1 VNATEEKYMTDENAA
16 PDLRL
21 GAGELELLEVL
32 WRLGAVTIAEAQAGL
47 DREQG
52 YTTVQTRLERLV
64 AKGVAAKS
72 KNRPARYSA
81 AVSREEISRDDLKT
95 LVRRVTQ
102 GSVVPLIAHLVND
115 RALTSDEV
123 QQIRDLITQAET
135 RSAGRRSGRKSN
147 G

>member
-1 VNATEEKYMTDENAA
+1 MTDENAA

-21 GAGELELLEVL
+21 GAGALALLEVL

-81 AVSREEISRDDLKT
+81 AVSRDEISRDDLKT

>member
-1 VNATEEKYMTDENAA
+1 MKCTEDKDMSDENA

-32 WRLGAVTIAEAQAGL
+32 WRLGSVTIAEAQAGL

-72 KNRPARYSA
+72 KNRPAKYSA
-81 AVSREEISRDDLKT
+81 AVSRDEISRDDLKT

-123 QQIRDLITQAET
+123 QQIRDLIAQAVT

>member
-1 VNATEEKYMTDENAA
+1 MTGENAA

-32 WRLGAVTIAEAQAGL
+32 WRLGSVTIAEAQAGL

-72 KNRPARYSA
+72 KNRPAKYSA

-123 QQIRDLITQAET
+123 QQIRDLIAEAEARLT
-135 RSAGRRSGRKSN
+135 GRRSGRKSN

>member
-1 VNATEEKYMTDENAA
+1 MTDENAA

-123 QQIRDLITQAET
+123 QQIRDLIAQAET
-135 RSAGRRSGRKSN
+135 RSTGRRSGRKSN

>member
-1 VNATEEKYMTDENAA
+1 MSDQNTP
-16 PDLRL
+16 PDSRL

-72 KNRPARYSA
+72 KNRPAKYSA

-123 QQIRDLITQAET
+123 QQIRDLIAQAET
-135 RSAGRRSGRKSN
+135 RSSGRRSGRKSN

>member
-1 VNATEEKYMTDENAA
+1 MAA
-16 PDLRL
+16 WS
-21 GAGELELLEVL
+21 GNNCG
-32 WRLGAVTIAEAQAGL
+32 EAQAGL

-72 KNRPARYSA
+72 KNRPAKYSA

-123 QQIRDLITQAET
+123 QQIRDLIAQAET
-135 RSAGRRSGRKSN
+135 RSSGRRSGRKSN